1 MTSDAVHVCL
11 RAVLFSAA
19 AALAAAG
26 YANANASAAG
36 APRLL
41 VRVASAGSDAGR
53 LDLIG
58 AAGGK
63 LLASLPLHCD
73 RVHNGAAVIACLR
86 TVPGQGLKLDLAD
99 RQAKVLGTL
108 NFPNVLIA
116 SRVRVSPDGATVA
129 LTGFSAGHTYIGTDF
144 STRTYLIDAVNR
156 RVMSDVSMF
165 KVIEANGLTLAAK
178 RINVWGVTFDPHH
191 SGRFLATVGAGGGV
205 FLAAGDSKSKT
216 LTLMRAD
223 MECPS
228 FSPDGKKVAFKRR
241 NGANGWW
248 PAVYEIA
255 SGRESVMKDKRSIDD
270 QIEWLD
276 DATIMY
282 EIAPAASTD
291 VHGALTEVMVRKAD
305 GSGSASVLRV
315 NAGSPS
321 PFK

>member
-1 MTSDAVHVCL
+1 MTPDAFRWSL
-11 RAVLFSAA
+11 RAVLLSVAA
-19 AALAAAG
+19 AVCVS
-26 YANANASAAG
+26 ASAARPA
-36 APRLL
+36 APDSRVLI
-41 VRVASAGSDAGR
+41 RVAATGNDAGR
-53 LDLIG
+53 LDLI
-58 AAGGK
+58 AATGGR

-73 RVHNGAAVIACLR
+73 RVHNAGTVIACLR

-144 STRTYLIDAVNR
+144 STRTYLIDAVSR
-156 RVMSDVSMF
+156 RVQSDVSMF
-165 KVIEANGLTLAAK
+165 KVIEANGLTLAAR
-178 RINVWGVTFDPHH
+178 RINVWGVTFDPKV

-205 FLAAGDSKSKT
+205 FLAAGDAKART
-216 LTLMRAD
+216 LTLLRAD

-228 FSPDGKKVAFKRR
+228 LSPDGKKVAFKRR

-248 PAVYEIA
+248 PAVYELA
-255 SGRESVMKDKRSIDD
+255 SGREWIMKDTRSIDD

-276 DATIMY
+276 ETTIAY
-282 EIAPAASTD
+282 EIAAVGSADGHAGTN
-291 VHGALTEVMVRKAD
+291 TEVVTRKAD
-305 GSGSASVLRV
+305 GSGPAFLLRK